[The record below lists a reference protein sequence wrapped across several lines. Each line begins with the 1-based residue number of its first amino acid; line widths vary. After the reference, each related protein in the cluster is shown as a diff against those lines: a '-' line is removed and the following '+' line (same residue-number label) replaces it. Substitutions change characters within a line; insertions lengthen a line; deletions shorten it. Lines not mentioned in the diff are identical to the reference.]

1 MLHPAWQIIIV
12 IIIVIIVYYYY
23 YYYYYVLSHPDASL
37 MEQCAQDSLSLL
49 QPSTTKRDERQ
60 ESPQFRP

>member
-23 YYYYYVLSHPDASL
+23 YYVLSHPDASL
-37 MEQCAQDSLSLL
+37 MEQCAQESLSAA
-49 QPSTTKRDERQ
+49 TINNKTG
-60 ESPQFRP
+60 